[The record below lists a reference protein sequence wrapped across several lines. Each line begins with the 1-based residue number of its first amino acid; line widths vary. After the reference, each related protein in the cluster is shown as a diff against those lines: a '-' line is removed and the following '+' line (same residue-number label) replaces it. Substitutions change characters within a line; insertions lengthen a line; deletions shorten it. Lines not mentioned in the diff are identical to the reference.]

1 LDGFGEG
8 KGKAMRLNAETPDSD
23 VTNNL
28 RLILQ
33 SVRRDAAM
41 AHFEFSNIRP
51 SGRTLLRTSDL
62 LLVAMS
68 MLLSLAN
75 PLAFYGSHQRHQPQ
89 TSDFYVSS
97 AGLDAND
104 GSRSRPWATITH
116 AARKIGPGA
125 TVHVS
130 SGVYT
135 APVSTAASGRP
146 DARIRFVSD
155 TKWGAILRIDSTT
168 AFGWMN
174 SGAYVDIEGFE
185 VIGHAAIGIYNIAP
199 FVRIVNNHLHRLSP
213 TCDGNGG
220 AGITLAEG
228 SHDSIIFTNVVHDIK
243 VSGAC
248 TATHGVGIYV
258 QTTATVICN
267 NLVYANAN
275 QGIQMWHGAIRGMIA
290 NNTVFG
296 NGKEGIL
303 IGCGDRG
310 CEWPGPTKNDN
321 TTVINNIS
329 IFNDYG
335 IREYGSTGT
344 HNTYRNNL
352 VYKNGKD
359 IGLQNGNTASG
370 ILNVDPAQVF
380 VDWRSDGTG
389 DYRLRPASVAV
400 RGGTSAGLP
409 RDVCGFET
417 GPDSSVNIGANQPG
431 PGRGKLPQQ

>member
-1 LDGFGEG
+1 
-8 KGKAMRLNAETPDSD
+8 
-23 VTNNL
+23 
-28 RLILQ
+28 
-33 SVRRDAAM
+33 M
-41 AHFEFSNIRP
+41 AHFEFSNTRP
-51 SGRTLLRTSDL
+51 SGRTPLRTSDL

-68 MLLSLAN
+68 LLLFLAN

-89 TSDFYVSS
+89 TTDFYVSTT
-97 AGLDAND
+97 GFDAND
-104 GSRSRPWATITH
+104 GSRRRPWATITH
-116 AARKIGPGA
+116 AARQIGPGA
-125 TVHVS
+125 TVHVG
-130 SGVYT
+130 SGVYS
-135 APVSTAASGRP
+135 APVSTATSGKP

-155 TKWGAILRIDSTT
+155 SKWGAILRIDST
-168 AFGWMN
+168 ASFGWVN

-185 VIGHAAIGIYNIAP
+185 VTGHAAIGIYNTAP
-199 FVRIVNNHLHRLSP
+199 FVRIVSNHLHRLSP

-228 SHDSIIFTNVVHDIK
+228 AHDSIVLANVVYDVKI
-243 VSGAC
+243 SAAC

-275 QGIQMWHGAIRGMIA
+275 QGIQMWHGASGGMIA
-290 NNTVFG
+290 NNTVFS

-310 CEWPGPTKNDN
+310 CEWPGPKKNDN
-321 TTVINNIS
+321 TIVINNIS

-352 VYKNGKD
+352 VYRNGKD
-359 IGLQNGNTASG
+359 IELQNGNTATG
-370 ILNVDPAQVF
+370 ILKVDPAQVF

-400 RGGTSAGLP
+400 RGGTSEGL
-409 RDVCGFET
+409 REELCSLEA
-417 GPDSSVNIGANQPG
+417 GPDGSVNIGANQPG
-431 PGRGKLPQQ
+431 PDRGQPPQQ

>member
-1 LDGFGEG
+1 
-8 KGKAMRLNAETPDSD
+8 MRLNAETPDSD

-275 QGIQMWHGAIRGMIA
+275 QGIQMWHGATRGMIA

-409 RDVCGFET
+409 QDVCGFET